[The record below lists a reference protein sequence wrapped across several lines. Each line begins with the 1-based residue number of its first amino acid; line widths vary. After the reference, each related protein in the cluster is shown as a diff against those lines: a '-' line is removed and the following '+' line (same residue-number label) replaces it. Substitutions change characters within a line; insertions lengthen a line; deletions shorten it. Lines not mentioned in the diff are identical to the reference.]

1 MTKSQ
6 LFHQTELERLSN
18 DFRITDVKTKCRYIE
33 ELKISGNKSNF
44 TMEECKL

>member
-6 LFHQTELERLSN
+6 LFHQTELERLAN
-18 DFRITDVKTKCRYIE
+18 DSRITDVKIKCRYIE
-33 ELKISGNKSNF
+33 ELKASGNKSNF